1 LTTLNKHVDE
11 MNSAI
16 LARAEGEERT
26 YNSADFFGPDAAEE
40 QGVYPVEVLNSLTP
54 SGMPPPQLTLRVG
67 APVVFLRNLNRDQGM
82 MNGTRGVIL
91 ALRPWSVQVQLT
103 TGPRRGE
110 SFVVPR
116 INLTSS
122 DGGDDHIRFI
132 RRQLPLR
139 LAYCMTINKAQG
151 QTFRIAT

>member
-1 LTTLNKHVDE
+1 
-11 MNSAI
+11 
-16 LARAEGEERT
+16 
-26 YNSADFFGPDAAEE
+26 
-40 QGVYPVEVLNSLTP
+40 
-54 SGMPPPQLTLRVG
+54 
-67 APVVFLRNLNRDQGM
+67 M
-82 MNGTRGVIL
+82 MNGTRGIIL

-116 INLTSS
+116 INLTTP
-122 DGGDDHIRFI
+122 DGSDDHIRFV

-151 QTFRIAT
+151 QTFRTATLFAAVRFDLERGRTPPLSCNASTVVFRYLCVGHICCCG